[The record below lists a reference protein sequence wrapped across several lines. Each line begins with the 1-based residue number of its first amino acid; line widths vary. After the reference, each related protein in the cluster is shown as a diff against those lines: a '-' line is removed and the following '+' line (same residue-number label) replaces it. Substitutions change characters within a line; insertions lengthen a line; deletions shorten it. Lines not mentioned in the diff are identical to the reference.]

1 MTFETLQDVS
11 GIGIIVG
18 LVLIATDLFGG
29 DWREVEQMEASTEPR
44 CAFEH
49 RNPMRERAHA
59 AEPLHFVVL
68 HDGKQVAFCCARI
81 GHLDGFLTATRH
93 LARELS
99 VHPFRGSAPR
109 GPVMP

>member
-1 MTFETLQDVS
+1 
-11 GIGIIVG
+11 
-18 LVLIATDLFGG
+18 
-29 DWREVEQMEASTEPR
+29 
-44 CAFEH
+44 
-49 RNPMRERAHA
+49 
-59 AEPLHFVVL
+59 VL